1 MIKHDIGKR
10 IKELREYR
18 GYSQESFA
26 NVCGLNRTYISGIE
40 SGKRNV
46 SIENIEKIAKGL
58 EVDKVELFKF
68 SEPLHSTIIVNINGE
83 EFLMKGDKNLDSN
96 LKNYI
101 ESIAECFYEED
112 NDWYT
117 DDIYDL
123 SNYDLADLFQKA
135 VKDNVG
141 VNLSYK
147 GIDLEVRIQED

>member
-46 SIENIEKIAKGL
+46 SIENIERIANGL
-58 EVDKVELFKF
+58 EVDIAELFKF

-83 EFLMKGDKNLDSN
+83 EFLMEGDKNLDLN
-96 LKNYI
+96 IKNYI

-117 DDIYDL
+117 DDIHDL
-123 SNYDLADLFQKA
+123 SAYDLADLFQKA
-135 VKDNVG
+135 VKDSTG
-141 VNLSYK
+141 INLSYK

>member
-1 MIKHDIGKR
+1 MIKNDIGKR

-58 EVDKVELFKF
+58 EVDIAELFKF

-96 LKNYI
+96 IKNYI
-101 ESIAECFYEED
+101 ESIAQCFYEED
-112 NDWYT
+112 NDWYS

-123 SNYDLADLFQKA
+123 STYDLADLFQKA
-135 VKDNVG
+135 VKDNTG
-141 VNLSYK
+141 VSLSYK
-147 GIDLEVRIQED
+147 AIDLEVSIQED